1 VTTQPDTLARTPSP
15 VEQRLLA
22 SAIRLFAEKGF
33 DRTSVQEIVADAGV
47 TKGAMYHYFDSK
59 DDLLAAI
66 YDRILRDQRDRLEQI
81 LATHEPVDARLR
93 AAAVDVVLTTI
104 ANLDETR
111 IVFQSMH
118 QLRPATQQEVRRD
131 RREYHLRF
139 RTMLEE
145 GQASG
150 VVRSDID
157 ADLVLDYF
165 FGALRHLGVWYR
177 RDGALSAEQ
186 VADSYAELL
195 LASARPDAVDRG

>member
-1 VTTQPDTLARTPSP
+1 

-33 DRTSVQEIVADAGV
+33 DRTSVQELVVDAGV
-47 TKGAMYHYFDSK
+47 TKGAMYHYFQSK

-66 YDRILRDQRDRLEQI
+66 YDRILIDQRERLERI
-81 LATHEPVDARLR
+81 VATDDPVEERLR

-118 QLRPATQQEVRRD
+118 QLRPGTQQEVRRD
-131 RREYHLRF
+131 RREYHQRF

-150 VVRSDID
+150 VVRRDID
-157 ADLVLDYF
+157 PDLVLDYF

-177 RDGALSAEQ
+177 PDGARSAEH
-186 VADSYAELL
+186 VATAYAELL
-195 LASARPDAVDRG
+195 LASARPDPALGGG